1 MRPSALT
8 IGNLDGVHR
17 GHLTMLDRVCAA
29 AAAYHLSP
37 SVLTFDPHPRAY
49 FARTQGTPE
58 RAPLQIN
65 SLRDKVLKIAGA
77 GITQIALLPF
87 NQLLAQM
94 PAQAFVE
101 DLLLGQLQMRWL
113 LVGPDF
119 RFGYRRG
126 GDVQMLE
133 HFAQKHGFK
142 LEVLDEITDDQGQ
155 RISSSQVRQALQDGD
170 MTAAAAL
177 LGQPWRL
184 TGHVLHGKKL
194 GRTLGF
200 PTMNMRVN
208 DRTAVRFG
216 IYVAQV
222 HGLGPKPLPAVAS
235 LGRRPTVTDQL
246 GTLLETH
253 VLDANVQAY
262 GKLVRVD
269 LLHHL
274 RDEQK
279 FSDLTTLTAAMQQ
292 DRAQA
297 SNYFADHG
305 LQDHP

>member
-1 MRPSALT
+1 
-8 IGNLDGVHR
+8 
-17 GHLTMLDRVCAA
+17 MLDRVCAA
-29 AAAYHLSP
+29 AAEHQLSP

-49 FARTQGTPE
+49 FANAQGAPQ
-58 RAPLQIN
+58 RVPLQIN

-77 GITQIALLPF
+77 GIRQIALLPF

-94 PAQAFVE
+94 SAQAFLE
-101 DLLLGQLQMRWL
+101 ELLLGQLQMRWL

-119 RFGYRRG
+119 RFGHRRG

-133 HFAQKHGFK
+133 HFARKHGFE
-142 LEVLDEITDDQGQ
+142 LQVLDEITDDQGQ
-155 RISSSQVRQALQDGD
+155 RISSSQVRQALQDGH
-170 MTAAAAL
+170 MKAAAAL